1 MIDDVRDRIKQSID
15 IVGLIGEYVQ
25 DLKKAGHDFK
35 ACCPFHNE
43 KTPSFHVSPAKQMY
57 YCFGCQNG
65 GDVFKFV
72 MEAEGVDFMGA
83 MRMLGQRAGIEVP
96 DRPVQQKHRSIFA
109 DPVVADSADGPAPE
123 PRHAN
128 KAERDI
134 LYEMHEKLAAWYRR
148 NLVGSSGQKARDYLD
163 GRKIPAAMRE
173 TFGIGYA
180 PDSWDETLK
189 WGRTNGYTPEMMLAG
204 GLLTGKE
211 DNGRIVRIYDRWRD
225 RIMFPIWNERGRIV
239 AFSGRVL
246 SKEAPGGKY
255 VNSPETPIF
264 HKGGVLYGL
273 HQAKD
278 GIRKHGFALL
288 CEGQLDVIACHEAG
302 FDNAVAPQGTAF
314 TEQQAMLIKRFCT
327 QITLAFDADEAGLR
341 AVLKSVDAFL
351 PAELSARVVTLDP
364 GEDPDSLVHG
374 PGPEALQAKLAQAR
388 DFFLFLLESAIA
400 GTDISS
406 ADGKA
411 RVANT
416 FLDIVSRLKSA
427 VSRAEYCQILA
438 DRLKIPSNAVFQEL
452 RAITNRS
459 ARRNAFRDAAREQQ
473 QPGSPYEEAPVAAPQ
488 ASANPL
494 QESETILL
502 DIALHQAD
510 FAHQLIDDLRSEHL
524 TNSTA
529 GRALAEVM
537 AATVAGEWSSALRGL
552 NARVNELD
560 GPLKRILISP
570 DYDKEQDP
578 RVVAKAYADCIRY
591 ILEFRLNE
599 RMAQNRY
606 KVQQAQ
612 TPEER
617 SALRREMMEI
627 RKEKSELHRSL

>member
-1 MIDDVRDRIKQSID
+1 MLDDVRDRVKQGID
-15 IVGLIGEYVQ
+15 IVTLVGEYVP

-35 ACCPFHNE
+35 ACCPFHGE

-57 YCFGCQNG
+57 YCFGCQSG
-65 GDVFKFV
+65 GDAFKFV

-83 MRMLGQRAGIEVP
+83 LRLLAHRVGVEVP
-96 DRPVQQKHRSIFA
+96 DRPAPKNRRSIFA
-109 DPVVADSADGPAPE
+109 DPVADSAAGRTPE
-123 PRHAN
+123 PAHAN

-134 LYEMHEKLAAWYRR
+134 LYEMHDKLAAWYRR
-148 NLVGSSGQKARDYLD
+148 NLEGAVGQKARDYLD
-163 GRKIPAAMRE
+163 GRKIPVNMRE
-173 TFGIGYA
+173 TFGLGYA

-189 WGRTNGYTPEMMLAG
+189 WGQANGFTPEMMLAG
-204 GLLTGKE
+204 GTLTAKE
-211 DNGRIVRIYDRWRD
+211 DNGRITRIYDRWRD

-239 AFSGRVL
+239 GFSGRVL

-264 HKGGVLYGL
+264 HKGSVLYGL

-278 GIRKHGFALL
+278 GIRSHGFALL
-288 CEGQLDVIACHEAG
+288 CEGQLDVLACHEAG

-314 TEQQAMLIKRFCT
+314 TEQQAMLVKRFCT
-327 QITLAFDADEAGLR
+327 QITLAFDADDAGLR

-351 PAELSARVVTLDP
+351 PAELSARVVTLGE

-374 PGPEALQAKLAQAR
+374 QGPEALKAKLEEAR

-400 GTDISS
+400 GTDITS

-427 VSRAEYCQILA
+427 VSRAEYCQVLA
-438 DRLKIPSNAVFQEL
+438 NRLKIPSDAVFQEL

-459 ARRNAFRDAAREQQ
+459 SRRNAFRDASREQQ
-473 QPGSPYEEAPVAAPQ
+473 QEVPKEHAAPMMETV
-488 ASANPL
+488 APANPL
-494 QESETILL
+494 LESETILL
-502 DIALHQAD
+502 DISLHQAD
-510 FAHQLIDDLRSEHL
+510 YAHQLIDDLQSEHL
-524 TNSTA
+524 TGSPA

-537 AATVAGEWSSALRGL
+537 AFTVAGEWSSALRGL
-552 NARVNELD
+552 RANVNEQE
-560 GPLKRILISP
+560 GVIKRILISP

-578 RVVAKAYADCIRY
+578 RNVSKAYSDCVRY
-591 ILEFRLNE
+591 IREFRLNE
-599 RMAQNRY
+599 RMARNKYQL
-606 KVQQAQ
+606 QTAQ
-612 TPEER
+612 TPEEK
-617 SALRREMMEI
+617 SALRREMMAI
-627 RKEKSELHRSL
+627 RKEKSELHRGL

>member
-1 MIDDVRDRIKQSID
+1 MIDDVRDRIKQSVD
-15 IVGLIGEYVQ
+15 IVALVGEYVP

-35 ACCPFHNE
+35 ACCPFHGE

-65 GDVFKFV
+65 GDAFKFV

-83 MRMLGQRAGIEVP
+83 MRMLGQKVGVEVP
-96 DRPVQQKHRSIFA
+96 DRPVQQNRRSIFA
-109 DPVVADSADGPAPE
+109 DPLVADSAGGPAPE
-123 PRHAN
+123 PPRAN

-134 LYEMHEKLAAWYRR
+134 LYEMHDKLAAWYRR
-148 NLVGSSGQKARDYLD
+148 NLEGSVGKKARDYLD
-163 GRKIPAAMRE
+163 ARKIPANMRE
-173 TFGIGYA
+173 TFGLGYA

-189 WGRTNGYTPEMMLAG
+189 WGQTNGYTPEMMLAG
-204 GLLTGKE
+204 GTLTAKE
-211 DNGRIVRIYDRWRD
+211 DNGRISRIYDRWRD
-225 RIMFPIWNERGRIV
+225 RLMFPIWNERGRIV
-239 AFSGRVL
+239 GFSGRVL
-246 SKEAPGGKY
+246 SKDVKGGKY

-278 GIRKHGFALL
+278 GIRNHGFALL

-314 TEQQAMLIKRFCT
+314 TEQQAMLVKRFCT
-327 QITLAFDADEAGLR
+327 QVTLAFDADDAGLR

-351 PAELSARVVTLDP
+351 PAELSARVVTLDQ

-374 PGPEALQAKLAQAR
+374 PGPDALKAKLAEAR

-400 GTDISS
+400 GTDITS

-411 RVANT
+411 RVAST

-427 VSRAEYCQILA
+427 VSRAEYCQVLA
-438 DRLKIPSNAVFQEL
+438 DRLKIPSDAVFQEL
-452 RAITNRS
+452 RAITNRDH
-459 ARRNAFRDAAREQQ
+459 RRNAFRDASREQQ
-473 QPGSPYEEAPVAAPQ
+473 QEVPPEHAPMAQPMPAAT
-488 ASANPL
+488 PL
-494 QESETILL
+494 FESESILL

-510 FAHQLIDDLRSEHL
+510 YAHQLIDDLRSEHL
-524 TNSTA
+524 TNSAA

-537 AATVAGEWSSALRGL
+537 ANTVAGEWSSSLRSL
-552 NARVNELD
+552 NQNVNELE
-560 GPLKRILISP
+560 GVIKRILISP

-578 RVVAKAYADCIRY
+578 KIVDKAYADCIRY
-591 ILEFRLNE
+591 IRVFRLSE
-599 RMAQNRY
+599 RTAQNKY
-606 KVQQAQ
+606 QLQQAQ

-617 SALRREMMEI
+617 TALRRETMAI
-627 RKEKSELHRSL
+627 RQEKSDLNRGL